1 MTQPTLNPWI
11 DRRVSQV
18 RSSAATEYMRRHAW
32 VPIPCP
38 NENVQMYSGPLADS
52 GRPLTQPVPLLEHAA
67 DYVRRLVELITN
79 LAIIEDRLAI
89 EVLDEM
95 LGVST
100 PSLNGTANGKLAAKE
115 HAPTA

>member
-1 MTQPTLNPWI
+1 MTNRTMNPWI
-11 DRRVSQV
+11 DRRVQLV
-18 RSSAATEYMRRHAW
+18 RSAAAAEYLRHHDW
-32 VPIPCP
+32 DPVPCP
-38 NENVQMYSGPLADS
+38 NENVQMFAGPIADS
-52 GRPLTQPVPLLEHAA
+52 GRRITQPVPLLEDAG
-67 DYVRRLVELITN
+67 DYVKRIVELITN

-100 PSLNGTANGKLAAKE
+100 PSLNGTANGKPAAKE